1 MQSDRAPVN
10 KTESTRCYENWGIH
24 EMIYCMK
31 IIAVLLDSTLAMLG
45 PSGKLHIVSWQCF
58 RRGTCKRSRTLLR
71 VASTVHCTI
80 LTIAILVTAICI
92 NLFSFKLNMLPFG
105 HLLSVPGGN
114 ILCEH

>member
-1 MQSDRAPVN
+1 MTQLQSDCAPVN

-45 PSGKLHIVSWQCF
+45 LSGKLHIVSEEVFQKQCF

-71 VASTVHCTI
+71 VASTALHHFNHSHFSDCY
-80 LTIAILVTAICI
+80 LYKSF
-92 NLFSFKLNMLPFG
+92 LF
-105 HLLSVPGGN
+105 
-114 ILCEH
+114 